1 VARRRRSKGDDGADQ
16 ATSRLEEV
24 FGDGTPSP
32 EEVVVSSE
40 EGSPAPP
47 AEASRE
53 PPREQ
58 APPPGNGAGKTML
71 KVDTLHVFYGAIEAL
86 RGVSFEVREGEV
98 VVIIGSNGAGKT
110 TTLKTL
116 SGLPEL
122 LKHVRGHMEFQGQRI
137 DNASPNKIARLG
149 LAHVPEGR
157 KIFPDQSVKDNLLL
171 GAFQRSDNEVDK
183 DIDQMYERFPIL
195 GERKSQMA
203 GLMSGGEQQMLA
215 IARALMAR
223 PKMILFDEPSMGL
236 APLIVN
242 RVFEIIAELKKEGK
256 TILLVEQMAFQALG
270 LADRAYV
277 LETGEITLEGTG
289 QELLNDPR
297 VKEAYLGA

>member
-1 VARRRRSKGDDGADQ
+1 MARTKAAPKTEVDTETDTAAGPASGGAP
-16 ATSRLEEV
+16 L
-24 FGDGTPSP
+24 
-32 EEVVVSSE
+32 
-40 EGSPAPP
+40 
-47 AEASRE
+47 
-53 PPREQ
+53 
-58 APPPGNGAGKTML
+58 L
-71 KVDTLHVFYGAIEAL
+71 KVDTLSVFYGAIEAL
-86 RGVSFEVREGEV
+86 RSISFEVREGEV

-122 LKHVRGHMEFQGQRI
+122 LKTVRGHIEFQGQRI
-137 DNASPNKIARLG
+137 DGLTPSKIAKMG

-157 KIFPDQSVKDNLLL
+157 KIFPDQSVRDNLLL
-171 GAFQRSDNEVDK
+171 GAFQRDDGEVEK
-183 DIDQMYERFPIL
+183 DIDRMYERFPIL
-195 GERKSQMA
+195 GERKGQMA

-236 APLIVN
+236 APLIVK
-242 RVFEIIAELKKEGK
+242 RVFEIIAELKNEGK

-277 LETGEITLEGTG
+277 LETGEITLEGSG

>member
-1 VARRRRSKGDDGADQ
+1 
-16 ATSRLEEV
+16 
-24 FGDGTPSP
+24 
-32 EEVVVSSE
+32 
-40 EGSPAPP
+40 
-47 AEASRE
+47 
-53 PPREQ
+53 
-58 APPPGNGAGKTML
+58 
-71 KVDTLHVFYGAIEAL
+71 
-86 RGVSFEVREGEV
+86 
-98 VVIIGSNGAGKT
+98 
-110 TTLKTL
+110 
-116 SGLPEL
+116 
-122 LKHVRGHMEFQGQRI
+122 
-137 DNASPNKIARLG
+137 
-149 LAHVPEGR
+149 
-157 KIFPDQSVKDNLLL
+157 
-171 GAFQRSDNEVDK
+171 
-183 DIDQMYERFPIL
+183 
-195 GERKSQMA
+195 
-203 GLMSGGEQQMLA
+203 MLA

>member
-1 VARRRRSKGDDGADQ
+1 MARTKA
-16 ATSRLEEV
+16 
-24 FGDGTPSP
+24 SP
-32 EEVVVSSE
+32 KTETDTAAA
-40 EGSPAPP
+40 PASGGR
-47 AEASRE
+47 AL
-53 PPREQ
+53 
-58 APPPGNGAGKTML
+58 L
-71 KVDTLHVFYGAIEAL
+71 KVDTLSVFYGAIEAL
-86 RGVSFEVREGEV
+86 RSISFEVREGEV

-122 LKHVRGHMEFQGQRI
+122 LKTVRGHIEFQGQRI
-137 DNASPNKIARLG
+137 DGLTPSKIAKMG

-157 KIFPDQSVKDNLLL
+157 KIFPDQSVRDNLLL
-171 GAFQRSDNEVDK
+171 GAFQRDDGEVEK
-183 DIDQMYERFPIL
+183 DIDRMYERFPIL
-195 GERKSQMA
+195 GERKGQMA

-236 APLIVN
+236 APLIVK
-242 RVFEIIAELKKEGK
+242 RVFEIIAELKNEGK

-277 LETGEITLEGTG
+277 LETGEITLEGSG

>member
-1 VARRRRSKGDDGADQ
+1 MASTEERVRDDAKG
-16 ATSRLEEV
+16 
-24 FGDGTPSP
+24 GDG
-32 EEVVVSSE
+32 
-40 EGSPAPP
+40 
-47 AEASRE
+47 
-53 PPREQ
+53 PRS
-58 APPPGNGAGKTML
+58 ML
-71 KVDTLHVFYGAIEAL
+71 AVENLHVFYGAIEAL

-110 TTLKTL
+110 TTLKTI

-122 LKHVRGHMEFQGQRI
+122 LKAVRGHIQFEGQRI
-137 DNASPNKIARLG
+137 DNTSPNKIARLG
-149 LAHVPEGR
+149 IAHVPEGR
-157 KIFPDQSVKDNLLL
+157 KIFPDQSVRDNLLL
-171 GAFQRSDNEVDK
+171 GAFQRTDNELEK
-183 DIDQMYERFPIL
+183 DIDRMYERFPIL
-195 GERKSQMA
+195 GERKGQMA

-215 IARALMAR
+215 VARALMGR

-236 APLIVN
+236 APLIVK
-242 RVFEIIAELKKEGK
+242 RVFEIIAELKSEGK

-289 QELLNDPR
+289 EDLLNDPR